1 MEEMLKKNNG
11 EVKFT
16 LEDILDMRKSD
27 KFVQICKEFVP
38 KMVGKTVWNMN
49 AHIKQLSE
57 FCTPTTEAF
66 MILILENNWDM
77 WTALAKKR
85 DEINAPNSHDN
96 SIPGTKYTSNQF
108 GGRNPGWTEEGV
120 ERYLELC
127 DLVHEDRNSQHCS
140 NAENNL
146 LREIS
151 KTTGGGSARKNSP
164 QERSNMQRNRDRLFQ
179 TFQTYAKNVQ
189 QI

>member
-1 MEEMLKKNNG
+1 MEEMLKKNQN
-11 EVKFT
+11 EVQFT
-16 LEDILDMRKSD
+16 LEDILNMRKSD
-27 KFVQICKEFVP
+27 KFVEIYKEFVP
-38 KMVGKTVWNMN
+38 KMVGKNVWNMN

-66 MILILENNWDM
+66 MILILENNWEM

-85 DEINAPNSHDN
+85 DEMNTTNTQEN
-96 SIPGTKYTSNQF
+96 GIPGTKYTSNQF

-127 DLVHEDRNSQHCS
+127 DLVNEDRNSQHGS
-140 NAENNL
+140 NAEKAL
-146 LREIS
+146 LRSIS
-151 KTTGGGSARKNSP
+151 STTGGGSARKKSP
-164 QERSNMQRNRDRLFQ
+164 QERISVQKNRDRLFQ